1 MRSLRPP
8 AVQGI
13 SASVPPSD
21 APPRK
26 VCDTAMRPHT
36 TSFLDAVIPLNDGA
50 LNAGFFSLTVAVFLG
65 TVGYM
70 LSQWKRADERIR
82 AVSTIIDD
90 IPSKPHKDKRV
101 TMGDRAKDTPVE
113 HLWQEFD
120 ETLVVH
126 DDGLSNT
133 AGADQFFNTETLA
146 PELIHG
152 RLLAVMPS
160 VLTALGVLGTFV
172 GLTLGLD
179 GITTGGT
186 SEELAAGVETLIS
199 GAGTAFITSVWGVL
213 LSLLA
218 TVLLKSLETRTT
230 KHINTLSSTIDG
242 LFENLGSEH
251 SLVQIMNTSQKTVH
265 ALHELQENLGARLE
279 KAFDGQMEQIAG
291 QAADM
296 NIQVME
302 QLVERFSEGF
312 QSIGV
317 ALSERLDAASERL
330 TDALDRTTAAM
341 DEQAKQH
348 AAQMAELRQS
358 TTVQIELLSTQ
369 LPVIVE
375 NLDDAAARTEVA
387 TLRFAEASTALEAT
401 AGQLAEAN
409 TTFGDTLTST
419 RESADLVAALTSKL
433 SELTES
439 TTSTAAELAKAAQA
453 LDGGYETLADKQ
465 KELVQS
471 LTDFLDS
478 YEREVSKQ
486 VNQRMEAWNEHTHA
500 FTSQMV
506 TATQSIST
514 TVGELEERT
523 RSTATGWE
531 QQAASWITSTQSYTE
546 LVAAQSEALATAVER
561 LQSVTTREVTDGAHT
576 PADAAV

>member
-1 MRSLRPP
+1 MRSDT
-8 AVQGI
+8 
-13 SASVPPSD
+13 PS
-21 APPRK
+21 
-26 VCDTAMRPHT
+26 
-36 TSFLDAVIPLNDGA
+36 FFDAVIPLNDGA
-50 LNAGFFSLTVAVFLG
+50 LNATFFCVTVAVFLG
-65 TVGYM
+65 TIGYIVWRS
-70 LSQWKRADERIR
+70 LTAHRRIR
-82 AVSTIIDD
+82 SVSAIIADVR
-90 IPSKPHKDKRV
+90 PTPHKDERV
-101 TMGDRAKDTPVE
+101 EMVRRAKDTSVE
-113 HLWQEFD
+113 HLWQEFN
-120 ETLVVH
+120 ETLVEH
-126 DDGLSNT
+126 DDRLSNT
-133 AGADQFFNTETLA
+133 AGADQFFSTETLA

-218 TVLLKSLETRTT
+218 TILLKSLETRTS
-230 KHINTLSSTIDG
+230 KRIDALSSHIDG

-251 SLVQIMNTSQKTVH
+251 SLVQIMNSSKETVH

-279 KAFDGQMEQIAG
+279 KAFDGQMQHIAG

-312 QSIGV
+312 QSIGT

-330 TDALDRTTAAM
+330 TEALDRTTATM
-341 DEQAKQH
+341 DEQSKQH
-348 AAQMAELRQS
+348 AAQMAELQQAS
-358 TTVQIELLSTQ
+358 AMQIELLSTH
-369 LPVIVE
+369 LPGIVE

-409 TTFGDTLTST
+409 TAFGDTLRGTH
-419 RESADLVAALTSKL
+419 ESAELVAALSGKL
-433 SELTES
+433 SELAES
-439 TTSTAAELAKAAQA
+439 TTTTATELAKAAQA
-453 LDGGYETLADKQ
+453 LDGGYDVLADKQ
-465 KELVQS
+465 QELVRS
-471 LTDFLDS
+471 LTEFLDS
-478 YEREVSKQ
+478 YEREVAKQ
-486 VNQRMEAWNEHTHA
+486 VNQRMESWNEHTQA

-523 RSTATGWE
+523 RSTTTGWE
-531 QQAASWITSTQSYTE
+531 QQAASWVTSTQSYTD
-546 LVAAQSEALATAVER
+546 LVAAHSEALATAVGR
-561 LQSVTTREVTDGAHT
+561 LQTLTSREVSDGAHAE
-576 PADAAV
+576 ADATV